1 MIEVFNITK
10 TFGTGLWRRTRT
22 LAVDNASFSVKAGK
36 TLGLIG
42 MSGSG
47 KSTLGRLALKLIPC
61 DTGRIVFDGRDI
73 SNFTARQMKKLR
85 KEMQILFQNPE
96 TSLNPRFTIAESMAE
111 PYRLHG
117 QSRQKDIAEQ
127 IELWLQFVGLST
139 ELLARRPHQLS
150 GGQLQ
155 RVCIARALS
164 LQPKFLVLDEPTS
177 MLDVSVQAQI
187 IEVLRLAQRKSEI
200 AYLFISH
207 DLDLIK
213 ACSDEIAIMF
223 QGRIIEQQSTEDLY
237 RRPGEEYTKKLL
249 DAFVNF

>member
-1 MIEVFNITK
+1 MLEVYNITK
-10 TFGTGLWRRTRT
+10 TFGAGLWRRTRT
-22 LAVDNASFSVKAGK
+22 LAVDNVSFSVKPGK

-47 KSTLGRLALKLIPC
+47 KSTLGRLALRLIPY
-61 DTGRIVFDGRDI
+61 DAGRIMFDGRDI
-73 SNFTARQMKKLR
+73 SDFTARRMKRLR
-85 KEMQILFQNPE
+85 TEMQILFQNPE

-117 QSRQKDIAEQ
+117 HRRQSDIAEQ
-127 IELWLQFVGLST
+127 TEMWLQFVGLST
-139 ELLARRPHQLS
+139 ELLDRRPHQLS

-155 RVCIARALS
+155 RVAIARALS

-187 IEVLRLAQRKSEI
+187 IEVLRKAQQEA

-207 DLDLIK
+207 DLDLIR
-213 ACSDEIAIMF
+213 ACSDEIAIMH
-223 QGRIIEQQSTEDLY
+223 QGRIIEQQPTEDLY
-237 RRPGEEYTKKLL
+237 RHPREEYTKKLL